1 MWYAREAPEKKNT
14 TALLRTGSA
23 VTHSHQPLASAA
35 AAPIPFQSSVKR
47 SSLIHVSAPRAPSS
61 LTHTP
66 ARHVSCAFD
75 FGTSR
80 GIFWLLLRFSSLS
93 NGGSRCAS
101 RGPLVFS
108 TAQIGLY
115 HSLWTGPGRSL
126 PHDRAISSILSAPLR
141 RLDWV
146 QVKMMAACK
155 THSLS
160 YDLLRARSRRLMQV
174 MLVPLSSM
182 LATSFEGCIGGC
194 AMA

>member
-1 MWYAREAPEKKNT
+1 MPERPPKKKNNRT
-14 TALLRTGSA
+14 SSHRLRGHSLTSA
-23 VTHSHQPLASAA
+23 TSISSSSTDSVPELCKEVLPYSRFRTPRSKLTHAHS
-35 AAPIPFQSSVKR
+35 
-47 SSLIHVSAPRAPSS
+47 RAP
-61 LTHTP
+61 
-66 ARHVSCAFD
+66 HVSCAFD

-93 NGGSRCAS
+93 NGGSRRAS

-108 TAQIGLY
+108 TVQIGLY

-155 THSLS
+155 TLSL
-160 YDLLRARSRRLMQV
+160 DLLRARSRRLMQV
-174 MLVPLSSM
+174 MLLPLSSM